1 MSPRSLQSMK
11 RPYYDNIL
19 DPHSNLILSPRS
31 DDCDSSK
38 THGGSINFPLSE
50 VKPLNIDLRSS
61 QQNICERSILETDQK
76 PQCSI
81 MYVPLIRLTLKITEL
96 KF

>member
-11 RPYYDNIL
+11 RPYYDTIL

-61 QQNICERSILETDQK
+61 QQNICDRSILETDQK

-81 MYVPLIRLTLKITEL
+81 MYVIVIRLTFK
-96 KF
+96 